1 VFVDG
6 RSDFYGPE
14 VGRQYL
20 DLMNGSH
27 NWEDIVKRYRFE
39 LALIPAEWPLAQLM
53 MRHPDW
59 QVRYL
64 DRQAVLLEHRGE
76 NGLNQIPDSTE
87 RIHRGFRQ

>member
-1 VFVDG
+1 LWTDG
-6 RSDFYGPE
+6 AIFIGPE
-14 VGRQYL
+14 VGAQYL

-27 NWEDIVKRYRFE
+27 NWEDIVKRYHFE

-59 QVRYL
+59 QVLIWIDKLFFGTSR
-64 DRQAVLLEHRGE
+64 RKRTKPNTRFH
-76 NGLNQIPDSTE
+76 E